1 MAQGMGIH
9 PEAQQETEKQKRER
23 ERNNPM
29 YQNQVAGGS
38 GGFVKIF
45 FSTPNISKNVVR
57 IPIDSPIGSWFDSLQ
72 LALAQEK
79 DGVPK

>member
-23 ERNNPM
+23 ERERNNPM

-38 GGFVKIF
+38 GGFVTMF
-45 FSTPNISKNVVR
+45 FFHPKHIQKCGEDPN
-57 IPIDSPIGSWFDSLQ
+57 
-72 LALAQEK
+72 
-79 DGVPK
+79 